1 MKHEHT
7 RFCECLLHKT
17 GLKELLEVPLIKD
30 HNVSQEV
37 VQLYRLT
44 LFLNTVKIVT
54 VSSTRTWTPPVAP
67 GSAPVSHASSSPS
80 SPASEDQL
88 PSPHAYTSTTFEHC
102 SSNADSA
109 GLTQYHES
117 EQCSSGSDAVPSIS
131 PQSSIGCGPSER
143 AGVVF
148 DNSTLQKW

>member
-1 MKHEHT
+1 M
-7 RFCECLLHKT
+7 
-17 GLKELLEVPLIKD
+17 
-30 HNVSQEV
+30 
-37 VQLYRLT
+37 
-44 LFLNTVKIVT
+44 
-54 VSSTRTWTPPVAP
+54 
-67 GSAPVSHASSSPS
+67 SHASSSPS

-109 GLTQYHES
+109 ETIQHHET

-131 PQSSIGCGPSER
+131 PQFGIGCGASER